1 MNKWVITLTA
11 LLVIVSSAGSFTI
24 WQQSQDLDG
33 ALSKIDTL
41 GGQLTSLQS
50 SITTFG
56 SDLSNLVGNLTTIEG
71 DIANL
76 EQSIDGLESASCAI
90 LDVTE
95 LLKPSVVYIEV
106 NTSFGPASGSGVII
120 TKDGYILTNSHVID
134 DSTSIQVTLAS
145 GQSFSATVIS
155 DDPDLDLAILKL
167 TSSRNDFPE
176 ATLGNYADIVIGEGV
191 LAMGFPYSFDL
202 GIELSV
208 SSGIVSALRF
218 SEGYQYIQTDA
229 AINPGN
235 SGGPLV
241 NLNGEV
247 IGINTWGFTLGEG
260 LGFAIPINDI
270 RAFIQSSIG

>member
-120 TKDGYILTNSHVID
+120 TKDGYILTNSHVIA

-155 DDPDLDLAILKL
+155 DDPNLDLAILKL